1 MSADTVG
8 NLLADIRSALPHTV
22 GEAESLPPMVLHC
35 HVSPPIAWDPT
46 TIEHPLGVTLPR
58 ELRELWR
65 AASEIR
71 LLDDVNYG
79 QWGCILW
86 NPAEVVAK
94 HQKAMSGRGEED
106 FRPGDL
112 IIGEFRGDSDLVLLR
127 CDSTCKDYG
136 SVLIALPLD
145 PRDEWPCVAISVV
158 DFIRRFLA
166 CPGQKYWDVMA

>member
-8 NLLADIRSALPHTV
+8 NLLVDIRSALPHTV
-22 GEAESLPPMVLHC
+22 GESESLPPMVLHC
-35 HVSPPIAWDPT
+35 QVSPPIDWDPT
-46 TIEHPLGVTLPR
+46 IIEHPLRVTLPQ

-71 LLDDVNYG
+71 LFDDVNYG

-86 NPAEVVAK
+86 SPAEVVSK
-94 HQKAMSGRGEED
+94 HQEAISRREVD
-106 FRPGDL
+106 FRRGDL
-112 IIGEFRGDSDLVLLR
+112 IIGEFRVDSDLVVLR
-127 CDSTCKDYG
+127 CDSTCEDYG

-158 DFIRRFLA
+158 PFIRRFLA
-166 CPGQKYWDVMA
+166 CTGEKYWDEVA